1 MLRIK
6 MINTIKNFKW
16 FFSISFLSVLLGIF
30 TFLTFINQDFFF
42 LNENNLQYLLILDV
56 AILVIF
62 LLLLV
67 RESSRL
73 FLQYKNKK
81 TGSKTSLNYVLQFS
95 LFAFIPS
102 LVIAIFSLILFNVAL
117 QKYFD
122 KKITSAV
129 NNSYQIAQNYI
140 EETKKTVEADAF
152 LVGIDLNR
160 YSGILFSNP
169 TRVKKS
175 IRTQK
180 ILRRL
185 DEIYLIDSS
194 GTILLGETNN
204 PDDEFKIPSD
214 EEFDLALKGKAVS
227 LEVSAENKTAVMLK
241 LDNFIDTY
249 LYISRNVQ
257 PQLLQYLD
265 DTEEAVS
272 FYYSVENNRTG
283 IKITFAIIYTM
294 LVSMLLFLTIVLA
307 IAFAGRLTK
316 PIINLISASKN
327 ISAGK
332 LDSKV
337 PDIESDEEI
346 KTLNKNFNN
355 MIDRLKKQQDKL
367 LASERYS
374 AWESVARKLAHEIKN
389 PLTPI
394 QLSIDRL
401 KEKYSEK
408 LKDDRSD
415 FSKYLETINRQIVD
429 IKKLVNEFSDFARM
443 PAPLLKKIKIN
454 EVLNRAISFY
464 RMSNKE
470 VILNLDNNLKKNYS
484 IKGDDEQL
492 YRVFVNLIKN
502 SLEAIEE
509 KKQKVPN
516 LQGKINV
523 EIDTNNEYIVIK
535 MLDNGIGFND
545 VKNITKPYFTTK
557 KKGTGLGLPI
567 VTKIINEHNGDI
579 NFLKN
584 SKGAEIVIS
593 LPIFS

>member
-1 MLRIK
+1 MLNI
-6 MINTIKNFKW
+6 IKNFKW
-16 FFSISFLSVLLGIF
+16 FFAISIIAVLLGVF
-30 TFLTFINQDFFF
+30 TFITFINQNFIF

>member
-1 MLRIK
+1 MLNI
-6 MINTIKNFKW
+6 IKNFKW
-16 FFSISFLSVLLGIF
+16 FFIISVIAVLLGVF
-30 TFLTFINQDFFF
+30 TFITFINQNFIF

-56 AILVIF
+56 TILVIF

-73 FLQYKNKK
+73 FLQYRSKK

-129 NNSYQIAQNYI
+129 NNSYQVAQNYI
-140 EETKKTVEADAF
+140 EETKKIVEADAF

-160 YSGILFSNP
+160 YSGILFSDP
-169 TRVKKS
+169 TRVQKS

-185 DEIYLIDSS
+185 DEVYLIDGS

-204 PDDEFKIPSD
+204 PEDEFKIPSD
-214 EEFDLALKGKAVS
+214 EEFDLALKGKVVS
-227 LEVSAENKTAVMLK
+227 IKVSAENKTSVMLK

-249 LYISRNVQ
+249 LYISRNIQ

-265 DTEEAVS
+265 DTEEAVN

-283 IKITFAIIYTM
+283 IKITFAIIYIM
-294 LVSMLLFLTIVLA
+294 LVSMLLFLTVVLA
-307 IAFAGRLTK
+307 ITFAGRLTK
-316 PIINLISASKN
+316 PIINLISASKS

-337 PDIESDEEI
+337 PDIDSDEEI
-346 KTLNKNFNN
+346 KILNRNFNN

-408 LKDDRSD
+408 LKDDKSD

-443 PAPLLKKIKIN
+443 PAPLLKKIKITD
-454 EVLNRAISFY
+454 VLNRAISFY
-464 RMSNKE
+464 KMSNRE
-470 VILNLDNNLKKNYS
+470 VVLNLDNNLKKDCL

-535 MLDNGIGFND
+535 MLDNGIGFDD

-579 NFLKN
+579 SFLKN
-584 SKGAEIVIS
+584 PKGAEIVIS